1 MEEDKRYEQL
11 VHAVF
16 NFQWRIIK
24 GKDGVIHEKYLV
36 TYSECYSGNY
46 EVEANS
52 KEEAEEIV
60 KNDIYEGRRE
70 APNNC
75 YSSGFFTQEVI
86 K

>member
-1 MEEDKRYEQL
+1 MK
-11 VHAVF
+11 
-16 NFQWRIIK
+16 
-24 GKDGVIHEKYLV
+24 KYLV

-75 YSSGFFTQEVI
+75 YSSGCFTQEI
-86 K
+86 TE

>member
-1 MEEDKRYEQL
+1 MAKFNVRY
-11 VHAVF
+11 
-16 NFQWRIIK
+16 
-24 GKDGVIHEKYLV
+24 Y
-36 TYSECYSGNY
+36 ECYEGYY

-75 YSSGFFTQEVI
+75 YSSCCFTQEI
-86 K
+86 TE

>member
-1 MEEDKRYEQL
+1 MK
-11 VHAVF
+11 
-16 NFQWRIIK
+16 
-24 GKDGVIHEKYLV
+24 KYLV

>member
-1 MEEDKRYEQL
+1 MKTFKVRY
-11 VHAVF
+11 
-16 NFQWRIIK
+16 
-24 GKDGVIHEKYLV
+24 Y
-36 TYSECYSGNY
+36 ECYEGYY

-60 KNDIYEGRRE
+60 KNDICEGRRE

-75 YSSGFFTQEVI
+75 YSSGFLTQEVI

>member
-1 MEEDKRYEQL
+1 MAK
-11 VHAVF
+11 F
-16 NFQWRIIK
+16 NVR
-24 GKDGVIHEKYLV
+24 HY
-36 TYSECYSGNY
+36 ECYEGYY